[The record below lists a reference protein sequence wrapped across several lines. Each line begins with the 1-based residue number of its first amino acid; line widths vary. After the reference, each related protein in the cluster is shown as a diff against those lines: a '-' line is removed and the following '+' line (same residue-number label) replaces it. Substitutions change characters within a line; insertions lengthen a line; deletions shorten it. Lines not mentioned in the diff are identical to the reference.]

1 MLAVTLLPLAM
12 GQLLPPLFGNST
24 CDLST
29 LQSRVTQ
36 VDLVCATDI
45 CTPDCVPELL
55 PLAEDCA
62 TIINKQL
69 DSSDGRDDGEY
80 DPFTQMV
87 NSCNQLTVPELLD
100 YIRTHCPNVDLDGV
114 AATEIK
120 DTICEDV
127 WGDRCG
133 AMLATGVLTCEVDFC
148 DTTPTMLAPC
158 DQTGLCDQT
167 CGFCEGGRHRLQM
180 FGQCDP
186 SSFTIEAQAVDT
198 ACCDDPTCVDGIPAE
213 CDAKCSIVYTNFYRR
228 CQSFLAGFN
237 HAQLDV
243 YDRLFSTCTQALP
256 VEPLLQIVEQCGAC
270 PDCGEHESCVEGE
283 CQCDA
288 VGVCDHGQ
296 CTANGCECEPGFIG
310 ELCDQECPCDR
321 GQCTADGCECE
332 PGFIGELCDQE
343 CPCDHGQC
351 VRDGCECEPGFI
363 GELCDEQCPCD
374 HGQCTADGC
383 ECAEG
388 FGGNMCS
395 LEAQQWTALPDMPT
409 SRSALTASIYDGVL
423 YAVGGSGGQSTLE
436 AYTIS
441 TQQWTAL
448 PDMPTARYY
457 LAASIYDGV
466 LYAVG
471 GYDGSNRLPTLEAY
485 TISTQQ
491 WTALPD
497 MPTARSALAASIYD
511 GVLYAVGGSNG
522 NYLPTLEA
530 YIISTQQWTAL
541 PDMPTARYG
550 LAASTYDG
558 VLYAVGGYPNFP
570 TLEAYTISTQQW
582 IALPDMP
589 TARYYLAASIYDGVL
604 YAVGGDGGQ
613 STLEAYTIS
622 TQQWTTLPDMPTGH
636 SGLAASIYDGVLYA
650 VGGSDGNYLST
661 LEAYII

>member
-1 MLAVTLLPLAM
+1 MTSLLLLPLAM
-12 GQLLPPLFGNST
+12 GQLFPPLFGNST
-24 CDLST
+24 CDLGT
-29 LQSRVTQ
+29 LQTRVTQ
-36 VDLVCATDI
+36 ADLVCGTDI

-55 PLAEDCA
+55 PLAEDCS

-69 DSSDGRDDGEY
+69 DSSDGRVDGEY

-100 YIRTHCPNVDLDGV
+100 YIQTHCPNVDLDGV

-180 FGQCDP
+180 FGHCDP
-186 SSFTIEAQAVDT
+186 SSFTNEAQAVDT

-296 CTANGCECEPGFIG
+296 CTRDGCECDAGFIG
-310 ELCDQECPCDR
+310 ELCDEECPCDH
-321 GQCTADGCECE
+321 GQCTVDGCECDAGFIGE
-332 PGFIGELCDQE
+332 LCDEECPCDHGQCTGDGCECDAGFIGELCDQE

-351 VRDGCECEPGFI
+351 TVDGCECDAGFI
-363 GELCDEQCPCD
+363 GELCDQECPCD
-374 HGQCTADGC
+374 HGQCTGDGC

-395 LEAQQWTALPDMPT
+395 LE
-409 SRSALTASIYDGVL
+409 S
-423 YAVGGSGGQSTLE
+423 
-436 AYTIS
+436 
-441 TQQWTAL
+441 QQWTAL
-448 PDMPTARYY
+448 PDMPTAREY

-471 GYDGSNRLPTLEAY
+471 GFNGNNLPTLEAY

-497 MPTARSALAASIYD
+497 MPTARFDLAASIHD
-511 GVLYAVGGSNG
+511 GVLYAVGGSG
-522 NYLPTLEA
+522 GQSTLEA
-530 YIISTQQWTAL
+530 YTINTQQWTAL
-541 PDMPTARYG
+541 LDMPTARG
-550 LAASTYDG
+550 
-558 VLYAVGGYPNFP
+558 
-570 TLEAYTISTQQW
+570 
-582 IALPDMP
+582 
-589 TARYYLAASIYDGVL
+589 YLAASIYDGVL
-604 YAVGGDGGQ
+604 YAVGGFNGNDLP
-613 STLEAYTIS
+613 TLEAYTIS
-622 TQQWTTLPDMPTGH
+622 TQQWTALPCVRYHCALTHVRVRPYQDC
-636 SGLAASIYDGVLYA
+636 LV
-650 VGGSDGNYLST
+650 
-661 LEAYII
+661 